1 MRHYQFRLPPGLIL
15 PWLLGVLIL
24 AFVVSF
30 GLLLIGIVFAALVL
44 IGLGSSIYRILFS
57 SKPKEKQSHRHY
69 VRVGT
74 KTSAGYDDIPFT
86 EYKEIQSGQNRDNH
100 TEEKEP

>member
-1 MRHYQFRLPPGLIL
+1 MRHYQFRLPSGFIL

-44 IGLGSSIYRILFS
+44 IGLGSSLYRILFS
-57 SKPKEKQSHRHY
+57 SKPKEKQSHRYH
-69 VRVGT
+69 VRAG
-74 KTSAGYDDIPFT
+74 KKISAGFDDIPFT
-86 EYKEIQSGQNRDNH
+86 EYKEIQSGQDRDNH